1 MLDEATRT
9 AILKL
14 KEQGHGSRKIANALG
29 VARSSVRRVMGSGSA
44 RVPELIRAEL
54 ADAYREQILE
64 LHARYEGHLV
74 RVHEA
79 LTQAGAELS
88 YPALTAFCRKHGIGT
103 TPAPPAGHYEFRPG
117 SEMQHDTSPH
127 FAKIGGSHTP
137 VQTASLVLCFS
148 RMIFFQHYPRFT
160 RFECKAFLT
169 EAMTYIGGCAAV
181 CMIDN
186 THVVVASGTG
196 ADMIPAPE
204 MVAFADRYGF
214 TFKAHEKGDANRSAR
229 VEAPFH
235 RIEQGFLKGESFAD
249 WRELNQRAR
258 ERCDTWN
265 SKFSSKLHASRRE
278 LFATERAHL
287 VPLPLYVPEVYQLHS
302 RILDAQG
309 YVNVNRVRYSAP
321 YQLIGRMLE
330 VRETLERI
338 DVYDGPRRVA
348 THARAFG
355 PWDARVTDPAHRPP
369 RGQGFGRRPQPP
381 PEETEML
388 QLEPRVAS
396 YLKAFK
402 QHIGDRR
409 VPLRKLLGM
418 LQEYPRE
425 AFLSALVE
433 AERYGLFDLNRLEK
447 MVLRQIAADYFV
459 LCLEPEAD
467 DE

>member
-1 MLDEATRT
+1 MA
-9 AILKL
+9 
-14 KEQGHGSRKIANALG
+14 
-29 VARSSVRRVMGSGSA
+29 
-44 RVPELIRAEL
+44 
-54 ADAYREQILE
+54 
-64 LHARYEGHLV
+64 
-74 RVHEA
+74 
-79 LTQAGAELS
+79 
-88 YPALTAFCRKHGIGT
+88 
-103 TPAPPAGHYEFRPG
+103 
-117 SEMQHDTSPH
+117 
-127 FAKIGGSHTP
+127 
-137 VQTASLVLCFS
+137 
-148 RMIFFQHYPRFT
+148 
-160 RFECKAFLT
+160 
-169 EAMTYIGGCAAV
+169 
-181 CMIDN
+181 
-186 THVVVASGTG
+186 
-196 ADMIPAPE
+196 
-204 MVAFADRYGF
+204 AFADRYGF

-258 ERCDTWN
+258 ETCEKWN

-278 LFATERAHL
+278 LFATERVHL

-302 RILDAQG
+302 RIVDAEG
-309 YVNVNRVRYSAP
+309 YVNINRVRYSAP

-338 DVYDGPRRVA
+338 DIYDGPRRVA
-348 THARAFG
+348 THARAYG
-355 PWDARVTDPAHRPP
+355 PWDSRVTDPAHRPP

-402 QHIGDRR
+402 HHIGDRR

-425 AFLSALVE
+425 AFLSALAE

-459 LCLEPEAD
+459 LSLEPEAD